1 MGLYLAVYLTYK
13 VYPLII
19 FLRLNDKQLSGG
31 EFIPDPT
38 MLRNQLNFEFNLSI
52 FASKYHYQDWDV
64 PLNITK
70 KTRPLVRVTIC
81 IIGQH
86 YGHSLQQWLT
96 GSETFSRGFEITKKK
111 PNNKQVFLQSYQVL
125 AFITCISKDI
135 TIFVITT
142 ITLIWLKITTGEMVE
157 IP

>member
-70 KTRPLVRVTIC
+70 KNEAPCKSYYLYNRSTLWPFSATVTN
-81 IIGQH
+81 
-86 YGHSLQQWLT
+86 W
-96 GSETFSRGFEITKKK
+96 
-111 PNNKQVFLQSYQVL
+111 
-125 AFITCISKDI
+125 
-135 TIFVITT
+135 
-142 ITLIWLKITTGEMVE
+142 
-157 IP
+157 